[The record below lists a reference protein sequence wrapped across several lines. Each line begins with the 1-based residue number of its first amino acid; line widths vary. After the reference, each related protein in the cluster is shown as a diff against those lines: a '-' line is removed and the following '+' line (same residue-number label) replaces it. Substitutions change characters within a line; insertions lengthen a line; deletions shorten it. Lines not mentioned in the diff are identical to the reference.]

1 MSQHPRLTTPLV
13 GHTDNVR
20 WFCEAFSRGKLPHAL
35 LLQGPKGVGKATFAY
50 HAARALLAQTPSFTQ
65 DAQDPLFRRVGARA
79 HGDLFVL
86 EQTQDEDGKVARDIP
101 IASARALKASFAR
114 TAMEGGWRV
123 GIVDSVDT
131 LTPQGAQ
138 ALLKLLEEP
147 PQKCC
152 LLLIHH
158 GAPLLPTIV
167 SRCQVVTF
175 GGLGTAD
182 AQVVI
187 GRTHEGAALSQ
198 DLLTLYEGSVG
209 SVMDFLD
216 TLGSSFL
223 ADFDALVQGYSQGRT
238 PSYAPFM
245 ETHFPARGA
254 GVMAKVD
261 LFVDFLMRWT
271 RQSLVGSF
279 GQTASPQVQAFTA
292 RRTPDAWTHTWSA
305 LGRLKN
311 EGMRLNFDPRHVL
324 ILSLESF
331 LNGATPP

>member
-13 GHTDNVR
+13 GHTDKVA
-20 WFCEAFSRGKLPHAL
+20 WFCEAFSRGTLPHAL

-50 HAARALLAQTPSFTQ
+50 HGARALLAQMPSFIQ

-79 HGDLFVL
+79 HGDLFVM
-86 EQTQDEDGKVARDIP
+86 EQLQDEDGKVARDIP

-123 GIVDSVDT
+123 GIVDSLDT

-175 GGLGTAD
+175 GGLSPTD

-187 GRTHEGAALSQ
+187 SRTHGDAPLSQ

-216 TLGSSFL
+216 ILGPSCL
-223 ADFDALVQGYSQGRT
+223 EDFDALVQGYGRGRT
-238 PSYAPFM
+238 PSYGSFM
-245 ETHFPARGA
+245 EAHFPARGT
-254 GVMAKVD
+254 GVLSKVD

-271 RQSLVGSF
+271 RQSLLGSL
-279 GQTASPQVQAFTA
+279 GQKASPEVQAFTA
-292 RRTPDAWTHTWSA
+292 RRTPDAWAHTWSA

-311 EGMRLNFDPRHVL
+311 DAVRLNFDPRHVL